1 MELREIRSFVILAE
15 QLHFGNA
22 ARLLNLTQP
31 ALTRQIHKLEDELGG
46 ELLSRGRHGARLTSM
61 GEAFLIKARSLLAQA
76 DDLVTA
82 SRRMARGEAGRLRIG
97 FGFHTLDLV
106 SRAIV
111 RLRKAQPLV
120 TVTLQDMSTSE
131 QIEELLAARI
141 DMGFIRSSTVPG
153 LEMQQLLTDR
163 LILVTSEN
171 SGLSPASDLASLRDQ
186 PFVFISREKSPT
198 LHRHALELC
207 AHHGFHPRIV
217 QEAPEIPTVLGLVRA
232 GLGVSMIPGSF
243 AQNPYKGAEFHN
255 IPDARAAWSVVAAW
269 KKADSNPL
277 IARFLDLLKIEARD
291 TSDRA

>member
-61 GEAFLIKARSLLAQA
+61 GEAFLAKARSLLAQA

-131 QIEELLAARI
+131 QIE
-141 DMGFIRSSTVPG
+141 
-153 LEMQQLLTDR
+153 
-163 LILVTSEN
+163 
-171 SGLSPASDLASLRDQ
+171 
-186 PFVFISREKSPT
+186 
-198 LHRHALELC
+198 
-207 AHHGFHPRIV
+207 
-217 QEAPEIPTVLGLVRA
+217 
-232 GLGVSMIPGSF
+232 
-243 AQNPYKGAEFHN
+243 
-255 IPDARAAWSVVAAW
+255 
-269 KKADSNPL
+269 
-277 IARFLDLLKIEARD
+277 
-291 TSDRA
+291 